1 MIKVQKVAKFT
12 VYFTF
17 PASQNTYLNK
27 LQNTKKA
34 SKKNFRGLL
43 FLRQLTTNLFYSN

>member
-17 PASQNTYLNK
+17 LASQNTYLNK

-34 SKKNFRGLL
+34 SKKLPRLIIFKAVNYKFIL
-43 FLRQLTTNLFYSN
+43 Q